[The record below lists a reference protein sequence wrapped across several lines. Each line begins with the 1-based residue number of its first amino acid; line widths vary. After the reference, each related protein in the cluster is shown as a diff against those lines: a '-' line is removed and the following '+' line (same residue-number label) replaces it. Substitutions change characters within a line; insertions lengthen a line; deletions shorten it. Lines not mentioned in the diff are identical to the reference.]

1 MVFEAADGDQERM
14 DVVALPFDDH
24 PSEDYSMGGCATH
37 ATGPELRP
45 TNGWSV
51 DHPLIGLHIQRC
63 SRFQSLDIGPVT
75 ELGLG
80 IAPKYLQA
88 VAQGKIL
95 LPLLIACEVD
105 HALGEHALVED

>member
-1 MVFEAADGDQERM
+1 M
-14 DVVALPFDDH
+14 DVVAFPFDDH
-24 PSEDYSMGGCATH
+24 PSEDYSMGGCAAH

-45 TNGWSV
+45 ANGWRV

-63 SRFQSLDIGPVT
+63 SRFQPLDIRAVA

-80 IAPKYLQA
+80 VASKYLQT
-88 VAQGKIL
+88 VAQRKIL

-105 HALGEHALVED
+105 HALGEHALVEDLGAQVLEGE